1 MIALSLRFSFLS
13 LEGTRRILHLFADE
27 VMTNRFFEWKMH
39 DYCRG
44 FEGDRACFAF
54 KCTRVGENV
63 KVSIDRGRG
72 WIPLEF
78 ERARNFRGAPGGRR
92 NRQVWKKFILS
103 RRVSLTRS
111 QPGTSIASTPMR
123 QTPTRGCSP
132 LPVCTL
138 TWKRGRGFCT
148 DVVRPYLSLSL
159 PLSFSLSLLAPFL
172 FPASLGSILSSS
184 PPLPVCSISPSQ
196 RILKTLHLSNPHP
209 LRIHPPYSLVDTFVN
224 DVWIE
229 VWIVIILSV

>member
-111 QPGTSIASTPMR
+111 QPGTSVASTPMR

-209 LRIHPPYSLVDTFVN
+209 LRIHPPYSGTLFVGR
-224 DVWIE
+224 
-229 VWIVIILSV
+229 